1 MARRLTTFSK
11 FLITLLILAALFFAG
26 QWVLNNTEFGKNLQ
40 EQAGKTEGVD
50 NGGDSGKTVN
60 NKPKK
65 TASRDDDDVL
75 KVQIFTWGGV
85 APGLYFNEGAQ
96 WSEKS
101 RFYQDYGLKV
111 DFELL
116 DDFGATRQGWIA
128 GEFDV
133 LSNEISA
140 MNTEMEQLAPHKPRI
155 LMQYDWSRGG
165 DAVVV
170 GRGINNVN
178 DLRGKKVAYAGFT
191 PSVTF
196 LIFMLEAANM
206 TLADIDAVEVAL
218 PTDAATAFKGGQ
230 VDAAVIWSPDIP
242 PCLRAVNGSQ
252 VLQSTKDAS
261 HIIADVFMVKDE
273 YVRNNKDKLAKFYEG
288 WMKGVAELENTPSNR
303 TKAANICAE
312 VFGLPAEDAQA
323 MMSDVRFTTH
333 GDNQNF
339 FGLNTAYKGMT
350 GEKLYV
356 KMGTEFEKIKQAPAK
371 RPIWRNMAYPAAVSA
386 ANNALT
392 GKGYLAEGQKEFTPA
407 PAALT
412 KKPAISTKPITINFA
427 SGKSALSDEAK
438 NSIDQQFAEVA
449 QSYSNTRV
457 RIEGN
462 TDSDGSKGLNMRLS
476 KQRAQAVANYLTKS
490 YGMNANRFIIVG
502 NGPDNPVPGCEKNQT
517 PQCKAQNRRTEF
529 QLVAE

>member
-11 FLITLLILAALFFAG
+11 FLITLVILAALVFAG
-26 QWVLNNTEFGKNLQ
+26 RWVLNNTEFGKNLMN
-40 EQAGKTEGVD
+40 QAAAEEGEITKED
-50 NGGDSGKTVN
+50 NDKSNVN
-60 NKPKK
+60 TSPSNRP
-65 TASRDDDDVL
+65 ADDDVL

-96 WSEKS
+96 WSERS
-101 RFYQDYGLKV
+101 RFYTDYGLKV

-170 GRGINNVN
+170 GRGIKSVN

-196 LIFMLEAANM
+196 LIFMLESANM
-206 TLADIDAVEVAL
+206 TLADIEPVEVAL

-261 HIIADVFMVKDE
+261 HIIADVFMVKDS
-273 YVRNNKDKLAKFYEG
+273 YVRQNPDKLAKFYEG
-288 WMKGVAELENTPSNR
+288 WMKAVAELENVASNQA
-303 TKAANICAE
+303 KAAKICAD
-312 VFGLPAEDAQA
+312 VFGLPVEDATA
-323 MMSDVRFTTH
+323 MMTDVRFTTH
-333 GDNQNF
+333 GDNLNF
-339 FGLNTAYKGMT
+339 FGLNTDYRGMT

-356 KMGTEFEKIKQAPAK
+356 KMGEEFEKIKQAPAK

-386 ANNALT
+386 ARNTLN
-392 GKGYLAEGQKEFTPA
+392 GPGYLAEGQKEFA
-407 PAALT
+407 PAAPELI
-412 KKPAISTKPITINFA
+412 KKQAIATKPVTINFA
-427 SGKSALSDEAK
+427 SGKSALTDDAK
-438 NSIDQQFAEVA
+438 TIIDQQFSDVA

-462 TDSDGSKGLNMRLS
+462 TDSDGSRDLNMRLS
-476 KQRAQAVANYLTKS
+476 RKRAEAVAAYLTS
-490 YGMNANRFIIVG
+490 AYGMNANRFIIVG
-502 NGPDNPVPGCEKNQT
+502 NGPDNPVPGCENNQDSA
-517 PQCKAQNRRTEF
+517 CKAKNRRTDF
-529 QLVAE
+529 QLVTE